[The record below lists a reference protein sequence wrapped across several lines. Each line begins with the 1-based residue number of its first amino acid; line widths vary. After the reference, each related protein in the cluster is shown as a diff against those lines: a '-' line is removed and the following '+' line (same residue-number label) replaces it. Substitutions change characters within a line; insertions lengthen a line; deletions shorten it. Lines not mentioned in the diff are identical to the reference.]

1 VPLPLRRL
9 VSDWGQA
16 LCGIVDQ
23 AAHTRVPRRRGKAWE
38 KAGEDEVG
46 ISTVVDGGDT
56 APALAH
62 ALGGEETV
70 DQGVALADLVEV
82 GTGMDADAGL
92 ATDVLTP
99 FLGTYPGS
107 VECRSA
113 RKGNSDWSAGELP
126 IRVVADEE
134 TAECG

>member
-1 VPLPLRRL
+1 MEVGCALSGLGHRGAAAAAEARLRL
-9 VSDWGQA
+9 GQA

-23 AAHTRVPRRRGKAWE
+23 AAHTRVPRCRGKAWE

-62 ALGGEETV
+62 ALGGEATV
-70 DQGVALADLVEV
+70 YQGVALADLVEV

-99 FLGTYPGS
+99 FLGTYPETS
-107 VECRSA
+107 
-113 RKGNSDWSAGELP
+113 
-126 IRVVADEE
+126 RV
-134 TAECG
+134 